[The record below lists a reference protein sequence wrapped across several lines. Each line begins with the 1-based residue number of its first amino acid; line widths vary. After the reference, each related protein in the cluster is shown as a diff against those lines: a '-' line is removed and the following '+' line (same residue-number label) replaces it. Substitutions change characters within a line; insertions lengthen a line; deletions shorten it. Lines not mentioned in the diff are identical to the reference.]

1 MVGYLF
7 VSDPNGWGNWS
18 LTIFQT
24 GSGFSVAVS
33 MGAYLNKRL
42 PKMIRGM
49 MLAVISAS
57 SSVGSIIYLQL
68 Y

>member
-33 MGAYLNKRL
+33 MGAYLNNFSVIECRQHHL
-42 PKMIRGM
+42 PATLLTLK
-49 MLAVISAS
+49 
-57 SSVGSIIYLQL
+57 
-68 Y
+68 